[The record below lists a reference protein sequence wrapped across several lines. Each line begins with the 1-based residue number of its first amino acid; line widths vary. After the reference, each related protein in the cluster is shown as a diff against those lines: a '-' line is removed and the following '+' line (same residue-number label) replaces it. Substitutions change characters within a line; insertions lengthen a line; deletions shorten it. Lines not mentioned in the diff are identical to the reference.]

1 MLPMPVLVIEPGSA
15 RILYANGSA
24 HAVAGGVIAPA
35 APMPRLF
42 DHAGVPL
49 AREAAPLL
57 RIARGE
63 TLSNV
68 QIDWETVDGLRT
80 VLVSGTTVTINGG
93 QRVGVVT
100 FEDVTKLESGR
111 RRASVLASELEVM
124 LDGVADAITVQAP
137 DQRLI
142 YANAAAARLFGLP
155 RGPGLKGFRT
165 EEYLK
170 RFD

>member
-93 QRVGVVT
+93 QRGGGGALRGG
-100 FEDVTKLESGR
+100 TKLESG
-111 RRASVLASELEVM
+111 
-124 LDGVADAITVQAP
+124 G
-137 DQRLI
+137 
-142 YANAAAARLFGLP
+142 
-155 RGPGLKGFRT
+155 RGACGAGGER
-165 EEYLK
+165 E
-170 RFD
+170 